1 VDILTDPLPAFPS
14 NYLDLLGTNRAEW
27 FRICVER

>member
-1 VDILTDPLPAFPS
+1 LPALPS